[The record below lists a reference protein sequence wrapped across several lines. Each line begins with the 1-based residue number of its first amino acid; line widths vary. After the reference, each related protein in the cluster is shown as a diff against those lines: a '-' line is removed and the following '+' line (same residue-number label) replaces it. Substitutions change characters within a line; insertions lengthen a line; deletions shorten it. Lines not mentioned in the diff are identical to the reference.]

1 MGSVTDH
8 KANATLTKLNLY
20 DNRVGDAGASALA
33 DALKAA
39 VLTCKKCVFRA
50 RVRCHRKCC
59 FTESSEELG
68 VVNLLCIV
76 RCGFC
81 VFCGLKGNVYSFL
94 GRGNCAR
101 VVLTLM

>member
-1 MGSVTDH
+1 MGAVTDQ
-8 KANATLTKLNLY
+8 KANTSLTALHL
-20 DNRVGDAGASALA
+20 DGNRVGDAGATALA
-33 DALKAA
+33 EALKAT

-50 RVRCHRKCC
+50 CVRYHRKCC

-81 VFCGLKGNVYSFL
+81 VFCGLKGNV
-94 GRGNCAR
+94 
-101 VVLTLM
+101 